1 MKCSMILA
9 AAAAVSP
16 MASMADEAECAVAT
30 TAYGTE
36 LAKQMMPESECV
48 KAKPVCPTTFQ
59 GAIDEIYAKCG
70 GLEVA
75 GAKWDDA
82 AKTAVKAVVEGDV
95 GCNCSGATAAAPVFA
110 LIAAVTAF
118 FA

>member
-1 MKCSMILA
+1 MILA
-9 AAAAVSP
+9 AAAAVAP
-16 MASMADEAECAVAT
+16 MAMADEAECAVAT

-36 LAKQMMPESECV
+36 LAKQMMPSSECS
-48 KAKPVCPTTFQ
+48 KEKPTCPTSMQ
-59 GAIDEIYAKCG
+59 GAIDKIYADCG

-75 GAKWDDA
+75 GAEWDTA
-82 AKTAVKAVVEGDV
+82 AAVSIKTYATDCA
-95 GCNCSGATAAAPVFA
+95 CSGAAAAAPVFA